1 MQVVA
6 RRIVGEPL
14 EVDSIGWAKALAHTR
29 GPLLALLV
37 GNVVA
42 PKVERAIG
50 IMRRAGDMLV
60 AVVP

>member
-1 MQVVA
+1 MQVIA
-6 RRIVGEPL
+6 RWIVGEPL
-14 EVDSIGWAKALAHTR
+14 EIDGIGWSEALAHPR

-42 PKVERAIG
+42 PEVERAIG
-50 IMRRAGDMLV
+50 MVRRARDMLA